1 MKLFKK
7 QVYIILYSISI
18 LAIYSGCKRVE
29 TEPRDWIQSDLVWDE
44 KDRNATVAGF
54 FLNSVYTYIPGGFN
68 RIGGDYLD
76 AASGDAIPS
85 RLNTSVEFYTN
96 GRVSVINNPDAYW
109 GSSYAGIRAANIFL
123 ANIDKVPMA
132 DITKQYWKAEARYI
146 RALMY
151 FELLKRYGGVP
162 LVGDKIFTV
171 EDNLELPRNTYA
183 ECVTYIVTE
192 CDAIKDNL
200 RSEKGANYGTNDWGR
215 IAKGAALALKTRVYL
230 YAASPLFNGGGFEA
244 DATKKALTGYPTAD
258 PTRWQKVIESSEELM
273 GLTFYA
279 LQPSF
284 INTFIVNKNTEVI
297 LSKQGGTNFSV
308 ETNNAPVGFGTPALS
323 NGRTSPTADF
333 ANAFPMNNGLDI
345 NAPGSGYNAANPY
358 ANRDPRLTSTLF
370 FNGTTW
376 LRRAVQTFDGGL
388 DKPGGTAVQTRTG
401 YYLRKFMADFSNNT
415 TYTNQYHNFVLFRYA
430 EVLLSY
436 AEALNEVGRTEDAVT
451 QIKAIRARAGIQAGT
466 NTRYGIA
473 EGISQTDLRTLIR
486 NERRIELAFEE
497 HRFWDV
503 RRWKIAPET
512 LNRTVNGTKITRN
525 ADNSFTYQD
534 VPVANLSFTNKLY
547 HMPIPYSETTKNSKL
562 IQNEG
567 W

>member
-7 QVYIILYSISI
+7 QVYIILYAISI

-44 KDRNATVAGF
+44 KDKNGTVAGF

-96 GRVSVINNPDAYW
+96 GRVSVLNNPDAYW
-109 GSSYAGIRAANIFL
+109 GGSYAGIRGANIFL

-132 DITKQYWKAEARYI
+132 DITKQYWKAEARFI
-146 RALMY
+146 RALLY

-162 LVGDKIFTV
+162 LVDDKIFTV
-171 EDNLELPRNTYA
+171 EDNLELPRNTYE
-183 ECVTYIVTE
+183 ECVSYIVAE

-200 RSEKGANYGTNDWGR
+200 RTEKGANYGTNDWGR
-215 IAKGAALALKTRVYL
+215 IAKGAALALKIRTYL
-230 YAASPLFNGGGFEA
+230 YAASPLFNGGGFES
-244 DATKKALTGYPTAD
+244 DATRKVLTGYPTAD
-258 PTRWQKVIESSEELM
+258 ATRWQRVIESAEELM
-273 GLTFYA
+273 GLTYYA

-284 INTFIVNKNTEVI
+284 NNVFVTNKNTEVI
-297 LSKQGGTNFSV
+297 LNKQGATNFSV

-333 ANAFPMNNGLDI
+333 VNAFPMNNGLDI
-345 NAPGSGYNAANPY
+345 NAPGSGYNVANPY
-358 ANRDPRLTSTLF
+358 ANRDPRFTSTLF
-370 FNGTTW
+370 FNGSNW

-451 QIKAIRARAGIQAGT
+451 QIKAIRARAGIQAGA

-473 EGISQTDLRTLIR
+473 DGISQTDLRTLIR

-512 LNRTVNGTKITRN
+512 LNRTVNGTKITKN

>member
-7 QVYIILYSISI
+7 QVYIILYAISI

-44 KDRNATVAGF
+44 KDKNGTVAGF

-96 GRVSVINNPDAYW
+96 GRVSVLNNPDAYW
-109 GSSYAGIRAANIFL
+109 GGSYAGIRGANIFL

-132 DITKQYWKAEARYI
+132 DITKQYWKAEARFI
-146 RALMY
+146 RALLY

-171 EDNLELPRNTYA
+171 EDNLELPRNTYE
-183 ECVTYIVTE
+183 ECVSYIVAE

-200 RSEKGANYGTNDWGR
+200 RTEKGANYGTNDWGR
-215 IAKGAALALKTRVYL
+215 IAKGAALALKIRTYL
-230 YAASPLFNGGGFEA
+230 YAASPLFNGGGFES
-244 DATKKALTGYPTAD
+244 DATRKALTGYPTAD
-258 PTRWQKVIESSEELM
+258 ATRWQRVIESAEELM
-273 GLTFYA
+273 GLTYYA

-284 INTFIVNKNTEVI
+284 NNVFVTNKNTEVI
-297 LSKQGGTNFSV
+297 LNKQGATNFSV

-333 ANAFPMNNGLDI
+333 VNAFPMNNGLDI

-358 ANRDPRLTSTLF
+358 ANRDPRFTSTLF
-370 FNGTTW
+370 FNGSNW

-451 QIKAIRARAGIQAGT
+451 QIKAIRARAGIQAGA

-473 EGISQTDLRTLIR
+473 DGISQTDLRTLIR

-512 LNRTVNGTKITRN
+512 LNRTVNGTKITKN